1 MKTIRLRFIG
11 VCMLFLLMACSTN
24 IDDVKK
30 PKENND
36 PENNQ
41 IIATTVAVT
50 EIMDALE
57 IDLIGVPTTYKDLPT
72 RFDGITEVGN
82 PMSPDME
89 LIMSLQPKEVMSV
102 TTLKYD
108 LESVF
113 EDAGIETTYVNLES
127 IDNMYDE
134 IMKLGQKYNREKQAE
149 AIGQRF
155 DHKQLEIMEKI
166 ADKEAPKVLIL
177 MGVPGSYLVATD
189 RSYIGDLVEKVGGIN
204 VFSNEKV
211 EYLASNTEHLQ
222 QADADIIL
230 RAAHGMP
237 EEVVKMF
244 DEEFKENDIW
254 KHFKAVENDRVYDL
268 EETLFGTTGNLAA
281 PEALDVL
288 YDLFYSVN

>member
-1 MKTIRLRFIG
+1 MKKMRLRFVV
-11 VCMLFLLMACSTN
+11 VCMLFLLVACSAN
-24 IDDVKK
+24 ADEIKK

-41 IIATTVAVT
+41 IIATTVAVA

-57 IDLIGVPTTYKDLPT
+57 IDLIGVPTSYKDLPT
-72 RFDGITEVGN
+72 RYDGITEVGN

-134 IMKLGQKYNREKQAE
+134 IMTLGQKYNREKQAE
-149 AIGQRF
+149 AIVEKF
-155 DHKQLEIMEKI
+155 EHKQLEIAEKT
-166 ADKEAPKVLIL
+166 ADQEAPKVLIL

-211 EYLASNTEHLQ
+211 EYLASNTEYLQ

-244 DEEFKENDIW
+244 DQEFKENDIW
-254 KHFKAVENDRVYDL
+254 KHFKAVKNDRVYDL

-288 YDLFYSVN
+288 YDLFYSAN

>member
-1 MKTIRLRFIG
+1 MKTIRLQFVG
-11 VCMLFLLMACSTN
+11 VCMLFLLMACSAN
-24 IDDVKK
+24 VDDVKK

-36 PENNQ
+36 PENNE

-57 IDLIGVPTTYKDLPT
+57 IDLIGVPTSYKDLPT

-113 EDAGIETTYVNLES
+113 ADAGIQTTYVNLES
-127 IDNMYDE
+127 IDRMYDE
-134 IMKLGQKYNREKQAE
+134 IMKLGQTYNREKQAE
-149 AIGQRF
+149 AIVQKF
-155 DHKQLEIMEKI
+155 EDKQMEIAEKT
-166 ADKEAPKVLIL
+166 ANQEAPKVLIL